1 MQNTFEKKL
10 ITKNHRMQNKKKKKK
25 KKKKFKYG
33 NAKLLIVWK
42 YE

>member
-10 ITKNHRMQNKKKKKK
+10 ITKNHRMQKE
-25 KKKKFKYG
+25 KKFKYG
-33 NAKLLIVWK
+33 NAKLSIVWK

>member
-10 ITKNHRMQNKKKKKK
+10 ITKNHRMQKE